1 MEEQFQQVTNI
12 INELAASNPYITKDQ
27 IAKARSMY
35 NGDMRPLDEI
45 RAELEA
51 YSEAIMAQGLKREK
65 GKELAAKKVEREEP
79 KESEPAVEKEE
90 EKVPQQVGNARI
102 QAFPQTEPV
111 EVVESLKVELPGED
125 KKRQLQSMIDDAL
138 GEASDLLVADNSHEQ
153 QQVANKD
160 QAKVLVKTQNEQTPN
175 TGNSASNESGYG
187 NVTALLSLTIIC
199 SIVTII
205 IALLT
210 MMAN

>member
-12 INELAASNPYITKDQ
+12 INELAASNPYITKEQ

-51 YSEAIMAQGLKREK
+51 YSEEIMAQGIKREK

-90 EKVPQQVGNARI
+90 EKVSQQGGNARI

-111 EVVESLKVELPGED
+111 EVVELPGED

-210 MMAN
+210 MIAN

>member
-12 INELAASNPYITKDQ
+12 INELAASNPYITKEQ

-51 YSEAIMAQGLKREK
+51 YSEEIMAQGIKREK
-65 GKELAAKKVEREEP
+65 GKELAAKKFEREEP
-79 KESEPAVEKEE
+79 KESEPTVEKEE
-90 EKVPQQVGNARI
+90 EKVSQQGGNARI

-138 GEASDLLVADNSHEQ
+138 GEASDLLVSDNSHEQ
-153 QQVANKD
+153 QQVASKD

>member
-1 MEEQFQQVTNI
+1 MEEQFPQVTNI
-12 INELAASNPYITKDQ
+12 INELAASNPYITKEQ

-51 YSEAIMAQGLKREK
+51 YSEEIMAQGLKREK
-65 GKELAAKKVEREEP
+65 GKEIAAKKVEREEP

-90 EKVPQQVGNARI
+90 EKVSQQVGNARI

-153 QQVANKD
+153 QVANKD
-160 QAKVLVKTQNEQTPN
+160 QAKVLVKTQNKPTPN

>member
-12 INELAASNPYITKDQ
+12 INELAASNPYITKEQ

-51 YSEAIMAQGLKREK
+51 YSEEIMAQGIKREK
-65 GKELAAKKVEREEP
+65 GKELAAKRVEREEP
-79 KESEPAVEKEE
+79 KESEPGVEKEE
-90 EKVPQQVGNARI
+90 EKVSQQVGNARI

-138 GEASDLLVADNSHEQ
+138 GEASDLLVADNSHE

>member
-12 INELAASNPYITKDQ
+12 INELAASNPYITKEQ

-51 YSEAIMAQGLKREK
+51 YSEEIMAQGIKREK
-65 GKELAAKKVEREEP
+65 GKELAAKKAEREEP
-79 KESEPAVEKEE
+79 KESEPTVEKEE
-90 EKVPQQVGNARI
+90 EKVSQQGGNARI

-138 GEASDLLVADNSHEQ
+138 GETSDLLVADNSHEQ

>member
-12 INELAASNPYITKDQ
+12 INELAASNPYITKEQ

-51 YSEAIMAQGLKREK
+51 YSEEIMAQGIKREK
-65 GKELAAKKVEREEP
+65 GKELAAKKFEREEP
-79 KESEPAVEKEE
+79 KESEPTVEKEE
-90 EKVPQQVGNARI
+90 EKVSQQGGNARI

-125 KKRQLQSMIDDAL
+125 KKRQLQSMIDDAV
-138 GEASDLLVADNSHEQ
+138 GEASDLLVSDNSHEQ
-153 QQVANKD
+153 QQVASKD